1 MNLVFWTWCSGLLSD
16 FIASLLAC
24 EETELRAWV
33 SKVAFCSCGVFYKHD
48 PTSHQPPT
56 LPPTTGSVIRHP
68 AMGLQCS
75 GSTSAKGSVQRRCQ
89 QRSGWE
95 WGGTVGTFKRVPARS
110 RFLLC
115 LPTNAPFPL
124 KVVFYFILLCFP
136 LASNPRSS
144 VYSQASLLSIC
155 RGQRETK

>member
-1 MNLVFWTWCSGLLSD
+1 MWLEAAQPSGDNMTCPCREGLAGPTTCNMNLVFWTWCSGLLSD

-33 SKVAFCSCGVFYKHD
+33 TKVAFCSSGVFYKHD

-56 LPPTTGSVIRHP
+56 FPPTTGSVIRHP

-75 GSTSAKGSVQRRCQ
+75 GSTSAKGSVQGRCQ

-95 WGGTVGTFKRVPARS
+95 WGGTVGTFKRAPARS
-110 RFLLC
+110 RFSA
-115 LPTNAPFPL
+115 LPAH
-124 KVVFYFILLCFP
+124 
-136 LASNPRSS
+136 
-144 VYSQASLLSIC
+144 
-155 RGQRETK
+155 